1 MTEEAQAKKEKFSRL
16 KSFLTCPLF
25 SKKKADELREVYSES
40 EKIND
45 RIQTV
50 ESSLKQFGKLLEESV
65 KDLRKQ
71 QKAHSKKMER
81 DSDRLN
87 SDIESHIQKLCS
99 ALAGQTAQ
107 VQQFQKMALN
117 KVDDAAG
124 TISGVNGSIGGI
136 RDYLSEN
143 NKTLQRF
150 QAGYDYQI
158 LKNFIKPVT
167 RTINDLNQLLA
178 KLSGDEKED
187 LKDARDDLLELL
199 ERNGIEQIDPP
210 LDSSREGK
218 EKETEVLPEKVK
230 IDDSQK
236 RNLIASVER
245 VGYRYEFNDGQE
257 KIIQAAQVKLYE

>member
-1 MTEEAQAKKEKFSRL
+1 MSEEAKAKKEKFSRL

-81 DSDRLN
+81 DNRLN

-99 ALAGQTAQ
+99 ALAGQTAL
-107 VQQFQKMALN
+107 VQQFQKTALN

-124 TISGVNGSIGGI
+124 AISGVNGSIGGI
-136 RDYLSEN
+136 RDFLSEN

-158 LKNFIKPVT
+158 LKNFVKPVT
-167 RTINDLNQLLA
+167 RTINDLNQLLV

-187 LKDARDDLLELL
+187 LMDARDDLVELL

-210 LDSSREGK
+210 ACSSREGK

-230 IDDSQK
+230 TDDSEK

-245 VGYRYEFNDGQE
+245 IGYRYEFNDGQE
-257 KIIQAAQVKLYE
+257 KIIQAALVKLYE

>member
-1 MTEEAQAKKEKFSRL
+1 MTEEAQPKEKKFSHL

-25 SKKKADELREVYSES
+25 SKKKADELREVHTES

-50 ESSLKQFGKLLEESV
+50 ESSLRQFGKLLEESI

-71 QKAHSKKMER
+71 QKAHSKKMQR
-81 DSDRLN
+81 DGDRLN
-87 SDIESHIQKLCS
+87 SDIEGHIQKLCS
-99 ALAGQTAQ
+99 VLAGQTAQ
-107 VQQFQKMALN
+107 VQQFQNAALS

-158 LKNFIKPVT
+158 LKNFVKPVT
-167 RTINDLNQLLA
+167 RTINDLGQLLE
-178 KLSGDEKED
+178 KLSGDEKEE
-187 LKDARDDLLELL
+187 LMDARDDLLELL
-199 ERNGIEQIDPP
+199 ERNGIEQIDPV
-210 LDSSREGK
+210 LGTSREGK
-218 EKETEVLPEKVK
+218 EKESEVLPEKVK
-230 IDDSQK
+230 TDDPEK
-236 RNLIASVER
+236 RGLIAEVKR

>member
-25 SKKKADELREVYSES
+25 SKKKADELREVHSES

-158 LKNFIKPVT
+158 LKNFVKPVT
-167 RTINDLNQLLA
+167 RTINDLNQLLV

-187 LKDARDDLLELL
+187 LMDARDDLLELL
-199 ERNGIEQIDPP
+199 ERNGVEQIE
-210 LDSSREGK
+210 LDFDAPYADQKKYAEAGEEK
-218 EKETEVLPEKVK
+218 EKA
-230 IDDSQK
+230 DDPQK
-236 RNLIASVER
+236 SGLIASVER
-245 VGYRYEFNDGQE
+245 MGYRYEFNDGQE
-257 KIIQAAQVKLYE
+257 RVIQVARVKLYE